1 MASTSSEAIAN
12 AEMDKLVKGLREVN
26 VTIAEIARAA
36 GVTHRA
42 ISRRLSK

>member
-1 MASTSSEAIAN
+1 VRQLKDA
-12 AEMDKLVKGLREVN
+12 D